1 MALGSLIWGV
11 ALSLA
16 AVMAWSVGTLLAWV
30 VFGMLLAVFV
40 SLAAALQLRR

>member
-16 AVMAWSVGTLLAWV
+16 AIVAWSIGTPMAWGAFGTLFAL
-30 VFGMLLAVFV
+30 FV
-40 SLAAALQLRR
+40 SLAATFHLRR

>member
-11 ALSLA
+11 AMSLA
-16 AVMAWSVGTLLAWV
+16 AVMAWSIGTPMAWGAFGALLA
-30 VFGMLLAVFV
+30 LFV